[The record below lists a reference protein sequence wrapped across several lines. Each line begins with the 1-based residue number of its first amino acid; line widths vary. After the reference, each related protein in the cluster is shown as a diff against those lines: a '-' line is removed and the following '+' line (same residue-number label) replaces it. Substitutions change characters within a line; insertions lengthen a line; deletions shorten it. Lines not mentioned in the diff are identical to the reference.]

1 MDRRKSLGVA
11 LLTNTVEMNE
21 GNSSPLRRRSSFG
34 LTIPKSVSTIV
45 ENDDEAER
53 LARRKDRRQEIS
65 ETPTSSTSDKR
76 RSLGLSNI
84 AHIPAGQISEK
95 ISQCIKLSTENKIN
109 SKNAFGLEIIDFMT
123 YLIKKKDKEMSNLQ
137 VASTS
142 LDVSAKIY
150 GFRVDGVHTDML
162 KMIGGL
168 DKQDKKNDEKNDD
181 EQGENAQGVEGN
193 NEADMLTQKK
203 KKKRSPRNILGSEE
217 SFKCN
222 VDVVNPM
229 SLLMGDGDSQTTDLL
244 FQAMLPL
251 HENGNIYLDSFSGV
265 VYDTVPEEKPA
276 VSKEIEF
283 SNFKINYD
291 HEICPPFSNFQIIG
305 WSVDDEPEEQP
316 HNDSK
321 FQFDLDA
328 SLPADDVGNSRMD
341 IFDVDDDYHEDVDRF
356 GANTRQVENIVDF
369 SGVIASS
376 GTKSNF
382 EYSYLQDSL
391 ASQIQWVG
399 PLHWKVRL
407 NKSIANSRVVGKPAA
422 HKDTVRRK
430 KEVTIDQKK
439 DEVRDAIQ
447 EKFLPGH
454 AIKLLVKTAK
464 VGWAEDKITYPKN
477 EHYDMKNIGTFYFR
491 PQLHFSI
498 PREENVNAT
507 HLSDEV
513 DNYDY
518 NNEHDVSNYCPNI
531 QNDDYQGG
539 DDNDNGALSGF
550 NSEMEH
556 ITPSQGIFAGDNLV
570 AAPKIANKIFIPY
583 SLRAKKIDMR
593 QLKKTIWK
601 CLTRTISD
609 KENIDIREAVEQ
621 ELADNVKEE
630 KSFCSV
636 YQDLPKFLS
645 KSNSEALSL
654 PIAFV
659 SMLHLANE
667 KNLEVKSS
675 ENLDDLRVKQN

>member
-1 MDRRKSLGVA
+1 
-11 LLTNTVEMNE
+11 
-21 GNSSPLRRRSSFG
+21 
-34 LTIPKSVSTIV
+34 
-45 ENDDEAER
+45 
-53 LARRKDRRQEIS
+53 
-65 ETPTSSTSDKR
+65 
-76 RSLGLSNI
+76 
-84 AHIPAGQISEK
+84 
-95 ISQCIKLSTENKIN
+95 
-109 SKNAFGLEIIDFMT
+109 
-123 YLIKKKDKEMSNLQ
+123 
-137 VASTS
+137 
-142 LDVSAKIY
+142 
-150 GFRVDGVHTDML
+150 
-162 KMIGGL
+162 MI
-168 DKQDKKNDEKNDD
+168 
-181 EQGENAQGVEGN
+181 
-193 NEADMLTQKK
+193 
-203 KKKRSPRNILGSEE
+203 
-217 SFKCN
+217 
-222 VDVVNPM
+222 
-229 SLLMGDGDSQTTDLL
+229 L
-244 FQAMLPL
+244 FQ
-251 HENGNIYLDSFSGV
+251 
-265 VYDTVPEEKPA
+265 
-276 VSKEIEF
+276 
-283 SNFKINYD
+283 
-291 HEICPPFSNFQIIG
+291 
-305 WSVDDEPEEQP
+305 
-316 HNDSK
+316 
-321 FQFDLDA
+321 
-328 SLPADDVGNSRMD
+328 
-341 IFDVDDDYHEDVDRF
+341 
-356 GANTRQVENIVDF
+356 
-369 SGVIASS
+369 
-376 GTKSNF
+376 
-382 EYSYLQDSL
+382 
-391 ASQIQWVG
+391 
-399 PLHWKVRL
+399 
-407 NKSIANSRVVGKPAA
+407 
-422 HKDTVRRK
+422 
-430 KEVTIDQKK
+430 
-439 DEVRDAIQ
+439 
-447 EKFLPGH
+447 
-454 AIKLLVKTAK
+454 IKLLVKTAK

-675 ENLDDLRVKQN
+675 ENLDDRS